1 MMDDPLKLACSLF
14 GRRRVSVV
22 SDQFR
27 VLREDPL
34 VNPVPVQTSPQ
45 IGQGCLPSRR
55 AAVVVLFIPSSD
67 RKQLVDC
74 LAPCLIVLRELVVAV
89 VLK

>member
-1 MMDDPLKLACSLF
+1 MDDALKLASSLF

-27 VLREDPL
+27 VLRGDPL

-45 IGQGCLPSRR
+45 IAQGCLPSRR

>member
-1 MMDDPLKLACSLF
+1 MMDDPLKLASSLVV
-14 GRRRVSVV
+14 RRRVSV

-27 VLREDPL
+27 VREDPL

-74 LAPCLIVLRELVVAV
+74 LAPCRIVRELVVAV